1 MREKNDMFEFFIAKE
16 NLLTAIDT
24 LQTFYNSKL
33 HPVTFRNIKNSP
45 YLFLTKQ
52 HFILR
57 ASITLNKPLPGT
69 KKSCKICDKSVDHE
83 QMRSH
88 VDQHFILEECD
99 MTVNWCG
106 YCGLSMTSE

>member
-1 MREKNDMFEFFIAKE
+1 MHTKE

-45 YLFLTKQ
+45 FSTKQ

-57 ASITLNKPLPGT
+57 ASITLNKPWPGT
-69 KKSCKICDKSVDHE
+69 KKSFKICDKPVDHE
-83 QMRSH
+83 KMRSH
-88 VDQHFILEECD
+88 VE
-99 MTVNWCG
+99 
-106 YCGLSMTSE
+106 